1 MMFPLLH
8 TNRCVLSQI
17 TDADVTVLWE
27 IFNDNLFSKFLPELS
42 EVFVSQESLKTFIG
56 SFDNYFDDG
65 SGILWGIRLSDK
77 LVGFIAIMDIPDHA
91 TLFYAMHPEY
101 RNMRL
106 MSESIDKVIN
116 FWTLNYPQI
125 PLNTE
130 VYRANSASLAILQ
143 HHNSIQVMLKYYGCN
158 LY

>member
-8 TNRCVLSQI
+8 TNRCSLSQI
-17 TDADVTVLWE
+17 TDADVAVLWE
-27 IFNDNLFSKFLPELS
+27 IFNDNLFLRFLPELS

-91 TLFYAMHPEY
+91 TLFYAMHPAY
-101 RNMRL
+101 RNIRI
-106 MSESIDKVIN
+106 MSEAIDEVVN
-116 FWTLNYPQI
+116 FWTICYPLTI
-125 PLNTE
+125 LNTE
-130 VYRANSASLAILQ
+130 VYQENHASLAILQ
-143 HHNSIQVMLKYYGCN
+143 HNKAINVMLK
-158 LY
+158 

>member
-17 TDADVTVLWE
+17 TCADVTLLWE

-42 EVFVSQESLKTFIG
+42 DVFVSQESLKTFIG
-56 SFDNYFDDG
+56 TFNNYFGDG
-65 SGILWGIRLSDK
+65 SGILWGIRLNGK

-101 RNMRL
+101 RNMRI
-106 MSESIDKVIN
+106 MSEAIDEVVN
-116 FWTLNYPQI
+116 FWTLNYSQI
-125 PLNTE
+125 TLNTE

-143 HHNSIQVMLKYYGCN
+143 HHKSIQVMLK
-158 LY
+158 

>member
-1 MMFPLLH
+1 MMFPLLY

-17 TDADVTVLWE
+17 TCADVTILWE

-42 EVFVSQESLKTFIG
+42 DVFVSQESLKTFIG
-56 SFDNYFDDG
+56 TFNNYFEDG
-65 SGILWGIRLSDK
+65 SGILWGIRLNDK
-77 LVGFIAIMDIPDHA
+77 LAGFIAIMDIPDNA

-101 RNMRL
+101 RNMRI
-106 MSESIDKVIN
+106 MSEAIDEVVN
-116 FWTLNYPQI
+116 FWTLNYSQI

-143 HHNSIQVMLKYYGCN
+143 HHKSIQVMLK
-158 LY
+158 

>member
-1 MMFPLLH
+1 MIFPLLQ

-17 TDADVTVLWE
+17 TDSDVTVLWE

-56 SFDNYFDDG
+56 TFNNYFEDG
-65 SGILWGIRLSDK
+65 SGILWGIRLNDK
-77 LVGFIAIMDIPDHA
+77 LAGFIAIMDIPDHA
-91 TLFYAMHPEY
+91 TLFYAMHPKY
-101 RNMRL
+101 RNMRI
-106 MSESIDKVIN
+106 MSEAIDEVIN
-116 FWTLNYPQI
+116 FCTLNYSQI

-143 HHNSIQVMLKYYGCN
+143 HHKSIQVMLK
-158 LY
+158 

>member
-17 TDADVTVLWE
+17 TDADVAVLLE

-56 SFDNYFDDG
+56 TFNNYFEDG
-65 SGILWGIRLSDK
+65 SGFLWGIRSNDK
-77 LVGFIAIMDIPDHA
+77 LAGFIAIMDIPDHA

-101 RNMRL
+101 RNMRI
-106 MSESIDKVIN
+106 MSEAIDEVIN
-116 FWTLNYPQI
+116 FWTLNYSQI
-125 PLNTE
+125 TLNTE
-130 VYRANSASLAILQ
+130 VYRANSASLSILQ
-143 HHNSIQVMLKYYGCN
+143 HHKSIQVMLK
-158 LY
+158 

>member
-17 TDADVTVLWE
+17 KNADVTVLWE
-27 IFNDNLFSKFLPELS
+27 IFNDSLFSKFLPELS

-56 SFDNYFDDG
+56 TFNNYFEDG
-65 SGILWGIRLSDK
+65 SGILWGIRLNGK
-77 LVGFIAIMDIPDHA
+77 LAGFIAIMDIPDHA

-101 RNMRL
+101 RNIRI
-106 MSESIDKVIN
+106 MSEAIDEVIN
-116 FWTLNYPQI
+116 FWTLNYSKI

-130 VYRANSASLAILQ
+130 VYQANSASLAILQ
-143 HHNSIQVMLKYYGCN
+143 HHKSIQVMLK
-158 LY
+158 

>member
-1 MMFPLLH
+1 MIFPLLH

-17 TDADVTVLWE
+17 TDSDVTVLWE

-56 SFDNYFDDG
+56 TFNNYFEDG
-65 SGILWGIRLSDK
+65 SGFLWGIRSNDK
-77 LVGFIAIMDIPDHA
+77 LAGFIAIMDIPDHA

-101 RNMRL
+101 RNIRI
-106 MSESIDKVIN
+106 MSDAIDEVIN
-116 FWTLNYPQI
+116 FWTLVYPQI

-143 HHNSIQVMLKYYGCN
+143 HHKSIQVMLK
-158 LY
+158 

>member
-1 MMFPLLH
+1 MIFPLLH
-8 TNRCVLSQI
+8 TNRCSLSQI
-17 TDADVTVLWE
+17 TDADVAVLWE

-56 SFDNYFDDG
+56 TFNNYFEDG
-65 SGILWGIRLSDK
+65 SGILWGIRWNDK
-77 LVGFIAIMDIPDHA
+77 LAGFIAIMDISDHA

-101 RNMRL
+101 RNIRI
-106 MSESIDKVIN
+106 MSDAIDEVIN
-116 FWTLNYPQI
+116 FWTLNYSQI

-143 HHNSIQVMLKYYGCN
+143 HHKSIQVMLK
-158 LY
+158 

>member
-17 TDADVTVLWE
+17 TCADVTILWE

-42 EVFVSQESLKTFIG
+42 DVFVSQESLKTFIG
-56 SFDNYFDDG
+56 TFNNYFEDG
-65 SGILWGIRLSDK
+65 SGILWGIRLNEK
-77 LVGFIAIMDIPDHA
+77 LVGFVAIMDIPDNA

-101 RNMRL
+101 RNMRI
-106 MSESIDKVIN
+106 MSEAIDEVVI
-116 FWTLNYPQI
+116 FWTLNYSQI

-143 HHNSIQVMLKYYGCN
+143 HHKSIQVMLK
-158 LY
+158 